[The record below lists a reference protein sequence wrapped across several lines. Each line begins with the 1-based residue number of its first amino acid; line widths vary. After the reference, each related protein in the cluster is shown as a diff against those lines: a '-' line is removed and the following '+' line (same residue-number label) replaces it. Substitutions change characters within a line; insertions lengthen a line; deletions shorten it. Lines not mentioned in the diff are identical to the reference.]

1 MVAQLKATT
10 MYVFALQALVV
21 SSLVALVLHSNC
33 GLRHN
38 HVINCFGKCSHRCCL
53 KCLYNKAGNPPGDS
67 ICKHSQPH
75 AALLFYKHDA
85 KSCASIT
92 TGGYTCISNHES
104 WALRLSELPVACVRS
119 LGSGPGTAWSDG
131 GIPQRCLGRIFRG
144 QRVQCLQRCTFVA
157 LLLSLSASLL
167 VCFCRLCGASA
178 SPPTVCGVGQ

>member
-33 GLRHN
+33 GLRRN
-38 HVINCFGKCSHRCCL
+38 HVINCFGKCSQRCCL

-67 ICKHSQPH
+67 
-75 AALLFYKHDA
+75 ALLFYKHDA